1 MLSALMLTAGAMTS
15 CDKNDDE
22 PSTSDPQISVTPD
35 TATYATGETTEV
47 KFAVTSNTKWDVKSD
62 VAGVSFSPA
71 SGNGNATVTATVS
84 PEVTAAIINVTF
96 TAYGKLGDIT
106 LTEPCNVTITAGD
119 LEGTLATISEPG
131 DYSVEDVWVV
141 QNTTDSFVITDRTGA
156 FMYVYLGS
164 GKGTEYTPGTGLNVS
179 GKVEERNSFLQFGTA
194 TTVTKNGNT
203 HEVVLPEPEVLAGK
217 AFENVPAKKF
227 SYIQFTGT
235 LVKSGTYNNVNVE
248 GSSRK
253 GSPLYIFS
261 SYGDVVVADCYDTTV
276 TVTGF
281 VTGLP
286 GGYVQVVVTAIEQD
300 PDAIILKPNPATLTF
315 EASST
320 EKQTVTV
327 TKKNVTYIKAE
338 ITEGAEY
345 FKCSLPSPMVS
356 SIDVTPLSA
365 NSGAARTGTLTIS
378 AMSSMAGGEVIA
390 TTTVSLTQ
398 LGTVATTYN
407 EVKTVAAMKAGTY
420 LVGGYAT
427 SYNGSDWSANPYHM
441 WTGAISN
448 GDLVTVTYS
457 FTGGDLATSS
467 DTKANPVNFVAV
479 SGTEN
484 GYYIVYGGQYL
495 YSKELDTNRKL
506 DLGTKANAD
515 SNNAGVWVA
524 TEREGKEGIFFV
536 ATTGSNTSITIGT
549 AGAASNLI
557 RSYRGGGQSLT
568 AGLFLFEQTN

>member
-119 LEGTLATISEPG
+119 LEGTLATINEPG

-156 FMYVYLGS
+156 YMYVYLGS

-227 SYIQFTGT
+227 SYIQFTGK
-235 LVKSGTYNNVNVE
+235 LVKNNNYNNVVVE
-248 GSSRK
+248 GSSRQ
-253 GSPLYIFS
+253 GSPLYLFS

-276 TVTGF
+276 TITGF

-286 GGYVQVVVTAIEQD
+286 GGYVQVVVTAIE
-300 PDAIILKPNPATLTF
+300 PDTTTPILKVNPTALTF
-315 EASST
+315 AATDST
-320 EKQTVTV
+320 NDIQTVSISWKYTGSD
-327 TKKNVTYIKAE
+327 TSSAE
-338 ITEGAEY
+338 ITEGSEY
-345 FKCSLPSPMVS
+345 FGFRKFAPYSVQ
-356 SIDVTPLSA
+356 VWAKSA
-365 NSGAARTGTLTIS
+365 NDGEERTGVLTITS
-378 AMSSMAGGEVIA
+378 GETSVQ
-390 TTTVSLTQ
+390 VPLTQ
-398 LGTVATTYN
+398 YAAGIAAKTVTFDFVGMGLAGSEASVKLTPDGGLSSDKLALLSKDGVSITFGSLKNSNVPQFYTNGNAVRFYANNTINLSSSKNILEVQFAFTSDYNTGSDNAKNLSFIPNAGTWSDATSSWKGSTTDLTMSLGTESNTSGQVRFTT
-407 EVKTVAAMKAGTY
+407 
-420 LVGGYAT
+420 
-427 SYNGSDWSANPYHM
+427 
-441 WTGAISN
+441 
-448 GDLVTVTYS
+448 VTVTYQ
-457 FTGGDLATSS
+457 
-467 DTKANPVNFVAV
+467 
-479 SGTEN
+479 E
-484 GYYIVYGGQYL
+484 
-495 YSKELDTNRKL
+495 
-506 DLGTKANAD
+506 
-515 SNNAGVWVA
+515 
-524 TEREGKEGIFFV
+524 
-536 ATTGSNTSITIGT
+536 
-549 AGAASNLI
+549 
-557 RSYRGGGQSLT
+557 
-568 AGLFLFEQTN
+568 